1 MVLAARAEERATT
14 MLRFDH
20 LALSVSDLATSA
32 AFYESLGGRRVSK
45 PSPHFIEIMLGELR
59 MHLVAAEHAAAH
71 GPGACI
77 DHFCASVASLAE
89 LAAIRDLVNRHP
101 SAQGHGPFEIQQ
113 SPPMDAERTGHCEE
127 RVPSHTLYFRD
138 PDGIHVEVRLY
149 LT

>member
-1 MVLAARAEERATT
+1 

-20 LALSVSDLATSA
+20 LALSVSDLAASA
-32 AFYESLGGRRVSK
+32 AFYEYLGGRRVSK
-45 PSPHFIEIMLGELR
+45 PSPHFIEILLGELR
-59 MHLVAAEHAAAH
+59 LHLVAAEHAETHAQ
-71 GPGACI
+71 GACI

-89 LAAIRDLVNRHP
+89 LTAIRDLINSHP
-101 SAQGHGPFEIQQ
+101 RMQASGPFEIQQ

-138 PDGIHVEVRLY
+138 PDGIHVEIRAY